1 MHSAVTPIALVLER
15 HLPSTGER
23 GQRREDVRELRLD
36 VVVEHCEPSP
46 LEALEILVQ
55 RIHDHREG
63 KVSLKLGCGSPQDEV
78 PAPLSASGQLPE
90 QPRLA
95 DPGFAHQLDRARAAS
110 IELVE
115 YLLERTELAGAPDD
129 GLGR

>member
-1 MHSAVTPIALVLER
+1 MHSAVAPIALVLER

-55 RIHDHREG
+55 RIHEHREG

-78 PAPLSASGQLPE
+78 PALLSASSRVLPI
-90 QPRLA
+90 
-95 DPGFAHQLDRARAAS
+95 PGSPTSSIARRAAS